1 MSDTYQ
7 KLVTK
12 QRESQETRAKVN
24 SWLKQNVD
32 QDVESLQ
39 SIVLDEEALFIPC
52 PHPDGV
58 WDEDDDKFQDELTQ
72 AKEKIYSDL
81 LAFLEDEKRE
91 SVVEVIDPTEPIKDE
106 PKGIAA
112 TLGQAEATQ
121 GNAKLS
127 KAVTNVKPK
136 PSKDPVADAIVTLIK
151 NAKGG
156 VTEKRVREIVKEE
169 IASALKSVTI
179 QVNE

>member
-12 QRESQETRAKVN
+12 QRECLETREKVN
-24 SWLKQNVD
+24 AWLKENVD

-39 SIVLDEEALFIPC
+39 SIVLDEEAEFVPC
-52 PHPDGV
+52 PRPDGV
-58 WDEDDDKFQDELTQ
+58 WDEDDNTFQDELTQ

-81 LAFLEDEKRE
+81 LAYLENEKRE
-91 SVVEVIDPTEPIKDE
+91 PVIEVIDPTEPIKDE
-106 PKGIAA
+106 PKEI
-112 TLGQAEATQ
+112 
-121 GNAKLS
+121 
-127 KAVTNVKPK
+127 KAVKNVKPK

-151 NAKGG
+151 NSKGG
-156 VTEKRVREIVKEE
+156 VTEDRVREIVKEE
-169 IASALKSVTI
+169 IAKAFKSATI